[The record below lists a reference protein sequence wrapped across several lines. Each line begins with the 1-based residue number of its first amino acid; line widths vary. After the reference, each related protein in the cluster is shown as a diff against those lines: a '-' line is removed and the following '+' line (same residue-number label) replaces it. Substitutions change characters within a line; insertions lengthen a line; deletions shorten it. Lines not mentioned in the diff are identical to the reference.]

1 LDFEETFAPAARL
14 ESIHILLANAAHHSF
29 KLFQINVK
37 SAFLNEPIKE
47 EVYVEQ
53 PPGFEDDRYLD
64 HVYKLSK
71 VLYGL
76 KQAPRAM
83 NALEIFS
90 FPMLPRLGKRIL
102 LFLLR
107 LVMVIFVC
115 QIYVDDII
123 FCPTNQKSCEEFSRV
138 MMQKFVMSMIGQLNY
153 FLGFSSEK
161 LKEGT
166 FISKMKYTQ
175 YLLKR
180 FGMKD
185 AKPAKTPM
193 AIDGHLDL
201 DKGSKSV
208 DQKAY

>member
-161 LKEGT
+161 TQGRNVHIQNEVYSVLAKEVWDEG
-166 FISKMKYTQ
+166 
-175 YLLKR
+175 R
-180 FGMKD
+180 
-185 AKPAKTPM
+185 
-193 AIDGHLDL
+193 
-201 DKGSKSV
+201 
-208 DQKAY
+208 KAR